1 MSGDG
6 KQLTVVVPAGG
17 GGGAVAEAVVR
28 IGEACRG
35 ASVPTDAVGRM
46 ELAIEEVLQNISS
59 HAGVASHTTVSVG
72 EGVVSVVIEDTG
84 PPFDPW
90 AEAPVPDLKAELDD
104 RPIGG
109 LGVYLAKTLMD
120 RVGYSRVDGRNVVEM
135 IKTYGSAVVCRGR
148 DGD

>member
-1 MSGDG
+1 MGGDG
-6 KQLTVVVPAGG
+6 KKLTVVVPAGG
-17 GGGAVAEAVVR
+17 GGTAVADAVVR
-28 IGEACRG
+28 IGEACRS
-35 ASVPTDAVGRM
+35 ASVPMDAVGRM

-59 HAGVASHTTVSVG
+59 HAGAASHTTVLVG
-72 EGVVSVVIEDTG
+72 EGAVTVVIEDTG

-90 AEAPVPDLKAELDD
+90 AEAPIPDLQAELDD

-135 IKTYGSAVVCRGR
+135 VKTYGSVEACLGN